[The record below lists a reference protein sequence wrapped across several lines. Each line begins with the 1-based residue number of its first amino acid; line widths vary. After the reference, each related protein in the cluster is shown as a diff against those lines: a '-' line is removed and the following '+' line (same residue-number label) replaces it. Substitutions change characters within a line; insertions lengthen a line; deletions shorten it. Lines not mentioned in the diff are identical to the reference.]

1 MRSLSIV
8 NQQTYIDVISGKQS
22 GIIAASLRAL
32 LAGVGLGYKAVM
44 RLRNGLYD
52 WSLKK
57 SHKVDATVIS
67 VGNLTTGGTG
77 KTPVVIW
84 LCRYL
89 HEQKRPCAILTRGY
103 KATQDMST
111 TAHDE
116 IAEFQTFCAHIP
128 VIMNPDR
135 LAGAQTAIH
144 RHHVSILIMDDGFQ
158 HRRLARDL
166 DIVTVDATLP
176 FGFGR
181 VFPAG
186 LLREPF
192 KGICR
197 AQAVVLTR
205 CDQVDEKRLHTIES
219 QILDLHGDVVLC
231 RSVHRPH
238 ALIKAQESTL
248 DIEDLRGKRVFAA
261 CGIARPRAFIETLQG
276 LGAHVVDHDITNDHH
291 HYTQA
296 DVDRI
301 ARRAHQM
308 RADICIF
315 TQKNWPGVRQC
326 SPPQDIPLACV
337 QIRIE
342 FLSGRDALIQLIDQT
357 LESTISPTT

>member
-1 MRSLSIV
+1 ML
-8 NQQTYIDVISGKQS
+8 G
-22 GIIAASLRAL
+22 GA
-32 LAGVGLGYKAVM
+32 GLGYKAIM
-44 RLRNGLYD
+44 RLRNGFYD
-52 WSLKK
+52 RSLKK
-57 SHKVDATVIS
+57 SHKVNATVIS

-103 KATQDMST
+103 KASENMPT

-116 IAEFQTFCAHIP
+116 IAEFQTFCAHTP
-128 VIMNPDR
+128 VIVNPDR

-144 RHHVSILIMDDGFQ
+144 THHVRTLIMDDGFQ

-176 FGFGR
+176 FGFGK

-186 LLREPF
+186 LLREPLE
-192 KGICR
+192 GIRR
-197 AQAVVLTR
+197 AQAVILTR
-205 CDQVDEKRLHTIES
+205 CDQVEENRLHSIES
-219 QILDLHGDVVLC
+219 RILELHGNAVLC
-231 RSVHRPH
+231 RSVHRPY
-238 ALIKAQESTL
+238 ALIKAQESSL

-276 LGAHVVDHDITNDHH
+276 LGAHVVDNDITNDHH

-301 ARRAHQM
+301 ARRAHQGQ
-308 RADICIF
+308 ADICVF
-315 TQKNWPGVRQC
+315 TQKNWPGVCQC
-326 SPPQDIPLACV
+326 RPPQEMPLACL
-337 QIRIE
+337 QIRIA
-342 FLSGRDALIQLIDQT
+342 FLTGRDTLIQLIDQT
-357 LESTISPTT
+357 LESTISPTM